1 MNYLEMEKVLEVE
14 STNYRCIVL
23 KILLII
29 IALLYILFLYMD
41 IFNVELFITS
51 DGVKYICIVLCFFIS
66 LLIGNDTLNKRDI
79 SLLRMG
85 LFCTVIADL
94 FLLLLPYHTVGVAVF
109 CIAQI
114 LYSMR
119 YDVGNTP
126 LVLKRHLIIFL
137 SIIAIYLIVNYFI
150 REVELLY
157 PIALFYAIALV
168 SNVVRAI
175 NVCKEQR
182 FPSPNRYMIAYG
194 MILFLLCDVNVAL
207 YNTLLSTEMTYVL
220 MWFFYL
226 PSQVLLALSGK
237 GSSKA

>member
-1 MNYLEMEKVLEVE
+1 M
-14 STNYRCIVL
+14 
-23 KILLII
+23 
-29 IALLYILFLYMD
+29 
-41 IFNVELFITS
+41 
-51 DGVKYICIVLCFFIS
+51 
-66 LLIGNDTLNKRDI
+66 
-79 SLLRMG
+79 
-85 LFCTVIADL
+85 
-94 FLLLLPYHTVGVAVF
+94 
-109 CIAQI
+109 
-114 LYSMR
+114 
-119 YDVGNTP
+119 
-126 LVLKRHLIIFL
+126 
-137 SIIAIYLIVNYFI
+137 IVNYFI

-237 GSSKA
+237 GSSKHSNYMV